1 MPVTLG
7 GVASG
12 MDTDQIIQKLVEV
25 EARPIL
31 QWQEEKDRYSLRKEA
46 LRQLQTKLN
55 TLNTATKD
63 LYGFRSPF
71 KEKGVIVS
79 DPEVLQAQASRF
91 AENGTHTL
99 EVVNL
104 ASTQKISTDQI
115 KEDEMLPAGTFSIE
129 VDGNSYTIKFRGGN
143 LKSLSNKINEVASSV
158 VSATT
163 IRTVDDKGI
172 LSIESKISGKKG
184 ELKLRGDEEYLKKI
198 GLVKG
203 EKGAEKEFQKIIFD
217 TKYFTAY
224 TGEKPIEDEDGVLSV
239 DKEGKSVII
248 DAKLWRE
255 YILPV
260 EYQTKKQSILEVNV
274 VYSKEK
280 SEEEVIPYRLEVGP
294 DETTVIKG
302 IELKGYNVSRERPL
316 EKKQKKE
323 IANILGVGVISVEDG
338 KRSERIYPI
347 DPNKQGKQEIP
358 IGQDFGEKKI
368 TKILFYCNDGK
379 AIFQD
384 AALVTETK
392 GEGILE
398 PKNVITQADDA
409 KLKLNGIEIVRQ
421 KNSGIDDVL
430 KGVTINLMKPSTKPL
445 TITIKQNTDTAIEKI
460 KKFVEAYN
468 DYLTFNNELTKAVKS
483 DKLGG
488 YQKDKYKNGIFMGDM
503 SLMRLQNALK
513 TAVTEAYPS
522 NVEKPVKM
530 LYQMGV
536 STGEINAKWETIKE
550 GKLIIDEAKLVE
562 ILSENPEGVQEFFG
576 SDNDGDNR
584 IDNGFAYSI
593 ESILDP
599 YVSAGK
605 NIIVSKMDLEDAS
618 IKATDDR
625 IERKQEHLKAYE
637 QKLRQ
642 KFASMEKAISGSK
655 AQGNWLDMQMKNL
668 PKDNDNK

>member
-25 EARPIL
+25 EARPII

-71 KEKGVIVS
+71 KEKSVQIS
-79 DPEVLQAQASRF
+79 DTGVLQAQASRL
-91 AENGTHTL
+91 AVNGTHTL
-99 EVVNL
+99 EVLHL
-104 ASTQKISTDQI
+104 ASSHKISTDQI
-115 KEDEMLPAGTFSIE
+115 KEDEILLPGTFSIE

-143 LKSLSNKINEVASSV
+143 IKTLSDKINEIASSV

-163 IRTVDDKGI
+163 IKTIDNKSI
-172 LSIESKISGKKG
+172 LTIESKVHGKKG
-184 ELKLRGDEEYLKKI
+184 ELKIRGDEEYLKKI
-198 GLVKG
+198 GLIKG
-203 EKGAEKEFQKIIFD
+203 EKGAARESQRIIFD
-217 TKYFTAY
+217 TKYFTGY
-224 TGEKPIEDEDGVLSV
+224 TGEKPIEDEDGTLTV
-239 DKEGKSVII
+239 DKDGKTLVL

-260 EYQTKKQSILEVNV
+260 EYKAQKQSILELNV
-274 VYSKEK
+274 SYSKEK
-280 SEEEVIPYRLEVGP
+280 SEEEVIPYKVEIGP

-316 EKKQKKE
+316 EKKPKKE
-323 IANILGVGVISVEDG
+323 IEDIIGVGVISIEEG
-338 KRSERIYPI
+338 KRIEKIYKLES
-347 DPNKQGKQEIP
+347 NKQGKQEIP
-358 IGQDFGEKKI
+358 IGQDFADKNI

-379 AIFQD
+379 ATFQD
-384 AALVTETK
+384 AALVTEQK
-392 GEGILE
+392 GEGILD
-398 PKNVITQADDA
+398 PKNVITEANDA
-409 KLKLNGIEIVRQ
+409 KIKLDGVEIVRQ
-421 KNSGIDDVL
+421 KNNGIDDVL
-430 KGVTINLMKPSTKPL
+430 KGVTLNLLSPSTKPVTL
-445 TITIKQNTDTAIEKI
+445 TIRQNTETAVEKI

-468 DYLTFNNELTKAVKS
+468 DYLAFNKELTKAVKS
-483 DKLGG
+483 DKVGD
-488 YQKDKYKNGIFMGDM
+488 YQKDKYKNGIFIGDM
-503 SLMRLQNALK
+503 TLMRLQNALN
-513 TAVTEAYPS
+513 TAISSAYPS
-522 NVEKPVKM
+522 NVQQPVKM
-530 LYQMGV
+530 LYQIGV
-536 STGEINAKWETIKE
+536 STGEINAKWETIRE

-562 ILSENPEGVQEFFG
+562 VLSENPEGVQEFFG

-584 IDNGFAYSI
+584 IDNGLAFKM

-605 NIIVSKMDLEDAS
+605 NIIVAKMDLEDAS
-618 IKATDDR
+618 IKATNER

-655 AQGNWLDMQMKNL
+655 SQSNWLDMQMKNL
-668 PKDNDNK
+668 QKQTEK

>member
-25 EARPIL
+25 EARPII

-71 KEKGVIVS
+71 KEKSVQIS
-79 DPEVLQAQASRF
+79 DTGVLQAQASRL
-91 AENGTHTL
+91 AVNGTHTL
-99 EVVNL
+99 EVLHL
-104 ASTQKISTDQI
+104 ASSHKISTDQI
-115 KEDEMLPAGTFSIE
+115 KEDEILLPGTFSIE

-143 LKSLSNKINEVASSV
+143 IKTLSDKINEIASSV

-163 IRTVDDKGI
+163 IKTIDNKSI
-172 LSIESKISGKKG
+172 LTIESKVPGKKG
-184 ELKLRGDEEYLKKI
+184 ELKIRGDEEYLKKI
-198 GLVKG
+198 GLIKG
-203 EKGAEKEFQKIIFD
+203 EKGAARESQRIIFD
-217 TKYFTAY
+217 TKYFTGY
-224 TGEKPIEDEDGVLSV
+224 TGEKPIEDEDGTLTV
-239 DKEGKSVII
+239 DKDGKTLVL

-260 EYQTKKQSILEVNV
+260 EYKAQKQSILELNV
-274 VYSKEK
+274 SYSKEK
-280 SEEEVIPYRLEVGP
+280 SEEEVIPYKVEIGP

-316 EKKQKKE
+316 EKKPKKE
-323 IANILGVGVISVEDG
+323 IEDIIGVGVISIEEG
-338 KRSERIYPI
+338 KRIEKIYKL
-347 DPNKQGKQEIP
+347 DSNKQGKQEIP
-358 IGQDFGEKKI
+358 IGQDFADKNI

-379 AIFQD
+379 ATFQD
-384 AALVTETK
+384 AALVTEQK
-392 GEGILE
+392 GEGILD
-398 PKNVITQADDA
+398 PKNVITEANDA
-409 KLKLNGIEIVRQ
+409 KIKLDGVEIVRQ
-421 KNSGIDDVL
+421 KNNGIDDVL
-430 KGVTINLMKPSTKPL
+430 KGVTLNLLSPSTKPVTL
-445 TITIKQNTDTAIEKI
+445 TIRQNTETAVEKI

-468 DYLTFNNELTKAVKS
+468 DYLAFNKELTKAVKS
-483 DKLGG
+483 DKVGD
-488 YQKDKYKNGIFMGDM
+488 YQKDKYKNGIFIGDM
-503 SLMRLQNALK
+503 TLMRLQNALN
-513 TAVTEAYPS
+513 TAISSAYPS
-522 NVEKPVKM
+522 NVQQPVKM
-530 LYQMGV
+530 LYQIGV
-536 STGEINAKWETIKE
+536 STGEINAKWETIRE

-562 ILSENPEGVQEFFG
+562 VLSENPEGVQEFFG

-584 IDNGFAYSI
+584 IDNGLAFKM

-605 NIIVSKMDLEDAS
+605 NIIVAKMDLEDAS
-618 IKATDDR
+618 IKATNER

-655 AQGNWLDMQMKNL
+655 SQSNWLDMQMKNL
-668 PKDNDNK
+668 QKQTEK

>member
-25 EARPIL
+25 EARPII

-71 KEKGVIVS
+71 KEKSVQIS
-79 DPEVLQAQASRF
+79 DTGVLQAQASRL
-91 AENGTHTL
+91 AVNGTHTL
-99 EVVNL
+99 EVLHL
-104 ASTQKISTDQI
+104 ASSHKISTDQI
-115 KEDEMLPAGTFSIE
+115 KEDEILLPGTFSIE

-143 LKSLSNKINEVASSV
+143 IKTLSDKINEIASSV

-163 IRTVDDKGI
+163 IKTIDNKSI
-172 LSIESKISGKKG
+172 LTIESKVPGKKG
-184 ELKLRGDEEYLKKI
+184 ELKIRGDEEYLKKI
-198 GLVKG
+198 GLIKG
-203 EKGAEKEFQKIIFD
+203 EKGAARESQRIIFD
-217 TKYFTAY
+217 TKYFTGY
-224 TGEKPIEDEDGVLSV
+224 TGEKPIEDEDGTLTV
-239 DKEGKSVII
+239 DKDGKTLVL

-260 EYQTKKQSILEVNV
+260 EYKAQKQSILELNV
-274 VYSKEK
+274 SYAKEK
-280 SEEEVIPYRLEVGP
+280 SEEEVIPYKVEIGP

-316 EKKQKKE
+316 EKKPKKE
-323 IANILGVGVISVEDG
+323 IEDIIGVGVISIEEG
-338 KRSERIYPI
+338 KRIEKIYKL
-347 DPNKQGKQEIP
+347 DSNKQGKQEIP
-358 IGQDFGEKKI
+358 IGQDFADKNI

-379 AIFQD
+379 ATFQD
-384 AALVTETK
+384 AALVTEQK
-392 GEGILE
+392 GEGILD
-398 PKNVITQADDA
+398 PKNVITEANDA
-409 KLKLNGIEIVRQ
+409 KIKLDGVEIVRQ
-421 KNSGIDDVL
+421 KNNGIDDVL
-430 KGVTINLMKPSTKPL
+430 KGVTLNLLSPSTKPVTL
-445 TITIKQNTDTAIEKI
+445 TIRQNTETAVEKI

-468 DYLTFNNELTKAVKS
+468 DYLAFNKELTKAVKS
-483 DKLGG
+483 DKVGD
-488 YQKDKYKNGIFMGDM
+488 YQKDKYKNGIFIGDM
-503 SLMRLQNALK
+503 TLMRLQNALN
-513 TAVTEAYPS
+513 TAISSAYPS
-522 NVEKPVKM
+522 NVQQPVKM
-530 LYQMGV
+530 LYQIGV
-536 STGEINAKWETIKE
+536 STGEINAKWETIRE

-562 ILSENPEGVQEFFG
+562 VLSENPEGVQEFFG

-584 IDNGFAYSI
+584 IDNGLAFKM

-605 NIIVSKMDLEDAS
+605 NIIVAKMDLEDAS
-618 IKATDDR
+618 IKATNER

-655 AQGNWLDMQMKNL
+655 SQSNWLDMQMKNL
-668 PKDNDNK
+668 QKQTEK

>member
-25 EARPIL
+25 EARPII

-71 KEKGVIVS
+71 KEKSVQIS
-79 DPEVLQAQASRF
+79 DTGVLQAQASRL
-91 AENGTHTL
+91 AVNGTHTL
-99 EVVNL
+99 EVLHL
-104 ASTQKISTDQI
+104 ASSHKISTDQI
-115 KEDEMLPAGTFSIE
+115 KEDEILLPGTFSIE

-143 LKSLSNKINEVASSV
+143 IKTLSDKINEIASSV

-163 IRTVDDKGI
+163 IKTIDNKSI
-172 LSIESKISGKKG
+172 LTIESKVPGKKG
-184 ELKLRGDEEYLKKI
+184 ELKIRGDEEYLKKI
-198 GLVKG
+198 GLIKG
-203 EKGAEKEFQKIIFD
+203 EKGAARESQRIIFD
-217 TKYFTAY
+217 TKYFTGY
-224 TGEKPIEDEDGVLSV
+224 TGEKPIEDEDGTLTV
-239 DKEGKSVII
+239 DKDGKTLVL

-260 EYQTKKQSILEVNV
+260 EYKAQKQSILELNV
-274 VYSKEK
+274 SYSKEK
-280 SEEEVIPYRLEVGP
+280 SEEEVIPYKVEIGP

-316 EKKQKKE
+316 EKKPKKE
-323 IANILGVGVISVEDG
+323 IEDIIGVGVISIEEG
-338 KRSERIYPI
+338 KRIEKIYKLES
-347 DPNKQGKQEIP
+347 NKQGKQEIP
-358 IGQDFGEKKI
+358 IGQDFADKNI

-379 AIFQD
+379 ATFQD
-384 AALVTETK
+384 AALVTEQK
-392 GEGILE
+392 GEGILD
-398 PKNVITQADDA
+398 PKNVITEANDA
-409 KLKLNGIEIVRQ
+409 KIKLDGVEIVRQ
-421 KNSGIDDVL
+421 KNNGIDDVL
-430 KGVTINLMKPSTKPL
+430 KGVTLNLLSPSTKPVTL
-445 TITIKQNTDTAIEKI
+445 TIRQNTETAVEKI

-468 DYLTFNNELTKAVKS
+468 DYLAFNKELTKAVKS
-483 DKLGG
+483 DKVGD
-488 YQKDKYKNGIFMGDM
+488 YQKDKYKNGIFIGDM
-503 SLMRLQNALK
+503 TLMRLQNALN
-513 TAVTEAYPS
+513 TAISSAYPS
-522 NVEKPVKM
+522 NVQQPVKM
-530 LYQMGV
+530 LYQIGV
-536 STGEINAKWETIKE
+536 STGEINAKWETIRE

-562 ILSENPEGVQEFFG
+562 VLSENPEGVQEFFG

-584 IDNGFAYSI
+584 IDNGLAFKM

-605 NIIVSKMDLEDAS
+605 NIIVAKMDLEDAS
-618 IKATDDR
+618 IKATNER

-655 AQGNWLDMQMKNL
+655 SQSNWLDMQMKNL
-668 PKDNDNK
+668 QKQTEK